1 MKRLYI
7 FCFII
12 VLELSFF
19 LLGSQS
25 GSAQETSSNNEFK
38 LEEIV
43 VTAEKRETSLQK
55 TAASIGAVDGSAMDE
70 AGLISLFDVASD
82 MANVFIASSPNGF
95 NATIR
100 GVGQEP
106 IPADIGGSAGVSS
119 LFDGV
124 YNMMESS
131 AAVGF
136 YDVARFELLRGPQG
150 TLYGRNAEG
159 GMFNIITNDPT
170 QKVEGSATAEVGNYN
185 LKRITG
191 MFNAPINE
199 KLAVRLAAAY
209 VDRDGYLSNGQFDN
223 VARGA
228 RLKVLY
234 TPTESARLLFG
245 AEYTHTGGKGAG
257 GVTPST
263 YPLSDPWHSDNPK
276 DQFTKNSDYK
286 LWANLDFNLRFGD
299 LTLLPAYQ
307 HAGPEKHVINNG
319 AQSDSGAQPKK
330 LVQRSIEMRM
340 TSLPG
345 SPISWIAGAYFY
357 DYDLSR
363 RQIKNIVV
371 DGVIVDNPTDFW
383 RDSYQAS
390 SSKAV
395 YAQVTVPLGNAF
407 RLIGGARE
415 GKDKTSVEVVYD
427 AGGGAGNYPYT
438 EGEWSRFDWKVGFEY
453 DLTEASLFYG
463 SISTG
468 YRPGGFDPQK
478 GDNFVSEELIAYE
491 IGYKNELLDHRLR
504 LNASAFYYD
513 YTDYQAL
520 TFKFD
525 PPFYVNLDIVNARDA
540 YMYGAELGLT
550 WLATP
555 DDLLTVNLGD
565 LESKV
570 TSSCMVTNPDGHLPW
585 DLLDIKGNT
594 FPKSPEWTA
603 SISYRHTFWIGS
615 DGASISA
622 EPSLRYSSSYH
633 IVPAVSKTSNADAY
647 VKYDAVL
654 NYVSASNKWGAS
666 LYGHNISNK
675 AIKSEFL
682 APQCLMLQAP
692 RTFGATFNINF

>member
-1 MKRLYI
+1 MKKLCVFY
-7 FCFII
+7 FVI
-12 VLELSFF
+12 VLGLSFLPGF
-19 LLGSQS
+19 IPS
-25 GSAQETSSNNEFK
+25 GWAQETASDNEFE
-38 LEEIV
+38 LEEII
-43 VTAEKRETSLQK
+43 VTVEKRETSLQK
-55 TAASIGAVDGSAMDE
+55 TAASIITVDGASMDE
-70 AGLISLFDVASD
+70 AGLKSLFDVANE
-82 MANVFIASSPNGF
+82 MANVFIAISPTGF
-95 NATIR
+95 NSTIR

-170 QKVEGSATAEVGNYN
+170 QKVEGSATAEIGNYN

-191 MFNAPINE
+191 MFNVPVNE
-199 KLAVRLAAAY
+199 MLAIRLAATY
-209 VDRDGYLSNGQFDN
+209 IDRDGYLSNGQFDN

-228 RLKVLY
+228 RLKILY
-234 TPTESARLLFG
+234 TPSESAELLFG
-245 AEYTHTGGKGAG
+245 AEYTRTGGKGMG
-257 GVTPST
+257 GVSPST
-263 YPLSDPWHSDNPK
+263 YPLSDPWHSENPK
-276 DQFTKNSDYK
+276 GQYTENSDYK
-286 LWANLDFNLRFGD
+286 LWANLNFNLGFGD

-319 AQSDSGAQPKK
+319 AQSDNGAQPKK
-330 LVQRSIEMRM
+330 LVQRSFEARL
-340 TSLPG
+340 TSQPS
-345 SPISWIAGAYFY
+345 SPIAWIAGAYFY

-363 RQIKNIVV
+363 RQIKNIVIN
-371 DGVIVDNPTDFW
+371 GVVVENPTDIW
-383 RDSYQAS
+383 RNSYQAS

-395 YAQVTVPLGNAF
+395 YAQVTMPVGDAF

-415 GKDKTSVEVVYD
+415 GKDKTSVEVLYD
-427 AGGGAGNYPYT
+427 AGGEAGNYPYT
-438 EGEWSRFDWKVGFEY
+438 EDEWSRFDWKAGFEY
-453 DLTEASLFYG
+453 DLAEASLLYG

-468 YRPGGFDPQK
+468 YRPGGFDPQV

-491 IGYKNELLDHRLR
+491 IGFKNELLDHRLR
-504 LNASAFYYD
+504 LNAAAFYYD
-513 YTDYQAL
+513 YTNYQAL

-525 PPFYVNLDIVNARDA
+525 PPLYINLDIVNARDA
-540 YMYGAELGLT
+540 HMYGAELGLT

-555 DDLLTVNLGD
+555 DDRLTANLGY
-565 LESKV
+565 LQSKIA
-570 TSSCMVTNPDGHLPW
+570 SSRMVTNPDGHLPW

-603 SISYRHTFWIGS
+603 SISYRHTFWIGA

-633 IVPAVSKTSNADAY
+633 IAPAVSKTSNEDSY
-647 VKYDAVL
+647 IKYDAVL
-654 NYVSASNKWGAS
+654 SYLSASDKLELS
-666 LYGHNISNK
+666 LYGHNLANE

-682 APQCLMLQAP
+682 PPHCLMLQAP
-692 RTFGATFNINF
+692 RTFGATVSIKF